1 MVPKSRNSGSFMQ
14 YCADTYTEK
23 QDSYL
28 TLREET
34 PLSQNQ
40 RDFSIKEAFQG
51 YVRGTKGGSEYAIG
65 LNEFKEIKWRNEVPS
80 LLIDVLYNLTR

>member
-1 MVPKSRNSGSFMQ
+1 MK

-23 QDSYL
+23 QDGYL

-34 PLSQNQ
+34 PLSQEQ
-40 RDFSIKEAFQG
+40 KDFSIREAFKG
-51 YVRGTKGGSEYAIG
+51 YIRGTKGGMEYAIG
-65 LNEFKEIKWRNEVPS
+65 LNEFKEIKWRHGIPS